1 MMAPFLGFG
10 GQARVAP
17 PPPWT
22 RHWAVAVTEAAA
34 AAAVAVAAE
43 TVIHSSLVSVG
54 RAGAAGV
61 SVRLCHAP
69 TMERSGAARGPRLRL
84 LSVTAE
90 RPAAAAARA
99 GITAPPSPLSR
110 RREMMAANCDRSAEP
125 DRVES
130 AKLSRTNS
138 RVSTEH

>member
-1 MMAPFLGFG
+1 MGAFGGSNDMMAPLLGLWG
-10 GQARVAP
+10 ACPVS
-17 PPPWT
+17 PPPWI
-22 RHWAVAVTEAAA
+22 RQWAVAVTEAAA

-43 TVIHSSLVSVG
+43 TAIHSSLISVG

-90 RPAAAAARA
+90 RPAAAAAAAAAARA
-99 GITAPPSPLSR
+99 GITAPPSR
-110 RREMMAANCDRSAEP
+110 
-125 DRVES
+125 
-130 AKLSRTNS
+130 
-138 RVSTEH
+138 